1 MYANIYVLLHPIS
14 EIFRSSN
21 HFKTR
26 LRMKKLMILT
36 VIALAAI
43 GCCKNADGKCCKQEG
58 ECCKQEQKCCE
69 AAEQAA
75 PADTAVVEVVEE
87 TVEVAE

>member
-1 MYANIYVLLHPIS
+1 
-14 EIFRSSN
+14 
-21 HFKTR
+21 
-26 LRMKKLMILT
+26 MKKLMILT

-43 GCCKNADGKCCKQEG
+43 GCCKKADGKCCKQEG

-87 TVEVAE
+87 TVAE